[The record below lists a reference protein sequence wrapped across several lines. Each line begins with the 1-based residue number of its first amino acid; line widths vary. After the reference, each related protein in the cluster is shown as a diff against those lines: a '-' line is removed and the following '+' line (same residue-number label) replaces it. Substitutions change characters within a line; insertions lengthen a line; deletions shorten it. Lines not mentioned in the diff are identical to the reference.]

1 MKLQGRYPEYTVY
14 SHPIPQRALAIATL
28 LLGGSQ
34 KSCTKGGDHVRECIT
49 HLLSIKNSN
58 VDDFHVSIAIN
69 I

>member
-1 MKLQGRYPEYTVY
+1 MLT
-14 SHPIPQRALAIATL
+14 RALIIVQIIWVVL
-28 LLGGSQ
+28 RKGVPR
-34 KSCTKGGDHVRECIT
+34 GGDHVRDCIT